1 MNLKLIYFKMRALAE
16 APRILFNY
24 TGIEFEDL
32 MSWEYYGED
41 WSIIKPKVSFKQL
54 PVLIIEDKHE
64 VAQSIAILKYIE
76 KIAGIDIKD
85 QIQSA
90 KADAI
95 LQSAQE
101 LFAPLNP
108 TVNFATGENFIEKKN
123 MMKPMLMSR
132 FDDFD
137 RALNSSGKKFF
148 IDDKPHACDF
158 AVFHHLDLSKKLDE
172 TLIANFP
179 RLEKFIYDISEID
192 SVANYLNNRPK
203 LIDVSIEPKLIIN
216 GTPHPTGVKQT

>member
-1 MNLKLIYFKMRALAE
+1 MNLKLVYFKMRALAE
-16 APRILFNY
+16 APRILFHY
-24 TGIEFEDL
+24 TGIKFEDL

-54 PVLIIEDKHE
+54 PVLIIDDKHE
-64 VAQSIAILKYIE
+64 IPQSIAILNYIE
-76 KIAGIDIKD
+76 KIAGIEIKD

-108 TVNFATGENFIEKKN
+108 TVNFATGENFIEKRD

-137 RALNSSGKKFF
+137 RALNSGGKKFF

-179 RLEKFIYDISEID
+179 RLEKFLYDISEID
-192 SVANYLNNRPK
+192 PVANYLNNRPE

>member
-1 MNLKLIYFKMRALAE
+1 MRALAE

-32 MSWEYYGED
+32 MSWEYYGDE
-41 WSIIKPKVSFKQL
+41 WSIVKPKVSFKQL
-54 PVLIIEDKHE
+54 PVLIIDDKHE
-64 VAQSIAILKYIE
+64 VAQSIAILNYIE
-76 KIAGIDIKD
+76 KIAEIDIKD

-108 TVNFATGENFIEKKN
+108 TVNFATGESFIEKRD
-123 MMKPMLMSR
+123 MMKPLLLSR

-137 RALNSSGKKFF
+137 RALKSSGKKYF
-148 IDDKPHACDF
+148 IDDDPHACDF

-172 TLIANFP
+172 KLIINFP
-179 RLEKFIYDISEID
+179 RLEKFIHDISSID
-192 SVANYLNNRPK
+192 SVAHYLNNRPE

-216 GTPHPTGVKQT
+216 GKAHPTGVNQT

>member
-1 MNLKLIYFKMRALAE
+1 M
-16 APRILFNY
+16 
-24 TGIEFEDL
+24 
-32 MSWEYYGED
+32 
-41 WSIIKPKVSFKQL
+41 
-54 PVLIIEDKHE
+54 LIIDDKHE
-64 VAQSIAILKYIE
+64 VAQSIAILNYIE

-108 TVNFATGENFIEKKN
+108 TVNFATGESFIEKRD

-132 FDDFD
+132 FDDLD
-137 RALNSSGKKFF
+137 RALNLSGKKFF

-179 RLEKFIYDISEID
+179 RLEKFIFNISSID
-192 SVANYLNNRPK
+192 SVSNYLKNRPE

-216 GTPHPTGVKQT
+216 EKPHPTGVNQT

>member
-16 APRILFNY
+16 APRMLFHY

-32 MSWEYYGED
+32 MSWEHYGED
-41 WSIIKPKVSFKQL
+41 WSITKTRVSFKQL
-54 PVLIIEDKHE
+54 PILIIDDKHE
-64 VAQSIAILKYIE
+64 VAQSIAILNYIE
-76 KIAGIDIKD
+76 KIAEIDIKD

-108 TVNFATGENFIEKKN
+108 TVNFAIGENFIEKRD
-123 MMKPMLMSR
+123 MMKPILMSR
-132 FDDFD
+132 FDDFE

-179 RLEKFIYDISEID
+179 RLEKFLYDISEID
-192 SVANYLNNRPK
+192 PVANYLNNRPE

-216 GTPHPTGVKQT
+216 GTPHPTGVKET

>member
-16 APRILFNY
+16 APRMLFHY

-32 MSWEYYGED
+32 MSWEHYGED
-41 WSIIKPKVSFKQL
+41 WSITKPKVSFKQL
-54 PVLIIEDKHE
+54 PVLIIDNKHE
-64 VAQSIAILKYIE
+64 VSQSIAILNYIE
-76 KIAGIDIKD
+76 KIAVIEIKD

-95 LQSAQE
+95 MQSAQE

-108 TVNFATGENFIEKKN
+108 TVNFATGESFIEKRD

-132 FDDFD
+132 FDDFE
-137 RALNSSGKKFF
+137 RFLNFSGKKFF

-179 RLEKFIYDISEID
+179 RLEKFLYDISEID
-192 SVANYLNNRPK
+192 PVANYLNNRPE

>member
-1 MNLKLIYFKMRALAE
+1 MRALAE

-32 MSWEYYGED
+32 MSWEYYGDE
-41 WSIIKPKVSFKQL
+41 WSIVKPKVSFKQL
-54 PVLIIEDKHE
+54 PVLIIDDKHE
-64 VAQSIAILKYIE
+64 VAQSIAILNYIE

-108 TVNFATGENFIEKKN
+108 TVNFATGESFIEKRD
-123 MMKPMLMSR
+123 MMKPLLLSR

-137 RALNSSGKKFF
+137 RALKSSGKKYF
-148 IDDKPHACDF
+148 IDDDPHACDF

-172 TLIANFP
+172 KLIVNFP
-179 RLEKFIYDISEID
+179 RLEKFIYDISSID
-192 SVANYLNNRPK
+192 SVAHYLNNRPE

-216 GTPHPTGVKQT
+216 GKAHPTGVNQT

>member
-16 APRILFNY
+16 APRILFHY
-24 TGIEFEDL
+24 AGIKFEDL

-41 WSIIKPKVSFKQL
+41 WSITKPKVSFKQL
-54 PVLIIEDKHE
+54 PVLIIDDKHE
-64 VAQSIAILKYIE
+64 IAQSIAILNYIE
-76 KIAGIDIKD
+76 KIAGIEIKD

-108 TVNFATGENFIEKKN
+108 TVNFATGENFIEKRD

-137 RALNSSGKKFF
+137 RALNSGGKKFF

-172 TLIANFP
+172 TLIVNFP

-216 GTPHPTGVKQT
+216 GKPHPTGVKQT

>member
-1 MNLKLIYFKMRALAE
+1 MRALAE
-16 APRILFNY
+16 APRILFHY

-32 MSWEYYGED
+32 MSWEYYGDE
-41 WSIIKPKVSFKQL
+41 WSIVKPKVSFKQL
-54 PVLIIEDKHE
+54 PVLIIDDKHE
-64 VAQSIAILKYIE
+64 VAQSIAILNYIE

-108 TVNFATGENFIEKKN
+108 TVNFATGESFIEKRD
-123 MMKPMLMSR
+123 MMKPLLLSR

-137 RALNSSGKKFF
+137 RALKSSGKKYF
-148 IDDKPHACDF
+148 IDDDPHACDF

-172 TLIANFP
+172 KLIVNFP
-179 RLEKFIYDISEID
+179 RLEKFIYDISSID
-192 SVANYLNNRPK
+192 SVAHYLNNRPE

-216 GTPHPTGVKQT
+216 GKAHPTGVNQT

>member
-1 MNLKLIYFKMRALAE
+1 MRALAE
-16 APRILFNY
+16 APRILFHY

-32 MSWEYYGED
+32 MSWEYYGDE
-41 WSIIKPKVSFKQL
+41 WSIVKSKVSFKQL
-54 PVLIIEDKHE
+54 PVLIIDDKHE
-64 VAQSIAILKYIE
+64 VAQSIAILNYIE

-108 TVNFATGENFIEKKN
+108 TVNFATGESFIEKRD
-123 MMKPMLMSR
+123 MMKPLLLSR

-137 RALNSSGKKFF
+137 RALKSSGKKYF
-148 IDDKPHACDF
+148 IDDDPHACDF

-172 TLIANFP
+172 KLIVNFP
-179 RLEKFIYDISEID
+179 RLEKFIYDISSID
-192 SVANYLNNRPK
+192 SVAHYLNNRPE

-216 GTPHPTGVKQT
+216 GKAHPTGVNQT

>member
-16 APRILFNY
+16 APRMLFHY

-32 MSWEYYGED
+32 MSWEHYGED
-41 WSIIKPKVSFKQL
+41 WSITKPKVSFKQL
-54 PVLIIEDKHE
+54 PVLIIDDKHE
-64 VAQSIAILKYIE
+64 VAQSIAILNYIE
-76 KIAGIDIKD
+76 KIAGIEIKD

-95 LQSAQE
+95 MQSAQE

-108 TVNFATGENFIEKKN
+108 TVNFATGESFIEKRD

-137 RALNSSGKKFF
+137 RFLNFSGKKFF

-172 TLIANFP
+172 TLIANLP
-179 RLEKFIYDISEID
+179 RLEKFLYDSSEID
-192 SVANYLNNRPK
+192 PVANYLNNRPE

>member
-16 APRILFNY
+16 APRILFHY

-41 WSIIKPKVSFKQL
+41 WSITKPKVSFKQL
-54 PVLIIEDKHE
+54 PVLIIDDKHE
-64 VAQSIAILKYIE
+64 VAQSIAILNYIE
-76 KIAGIDIKD
+76 KIAGLDIKD

-108 TVNFATGENFIEKKN
+108 TVNFATGENFIEKGDT
-123 MMKPMLMSR
+123 MKPILMSR

-137 RALNSSGKKFF
+137 RILTSSGKKYF
-148 IDDKPHACDF
+148 IDEKPHACDF
-158 AVFHHLDLSKKLDE
+158 AVFHHLDLSKKLDP
-172 TLIANFP
+172 TLIENFP
-179 RLEKFIYDISEID
+179 RLEKFIYDISSID
-192 SVANYLNNRPK
+192 SVANYLNNRPE
-203 LIDVSIEPKLIIN
+203 LIDVSIEPKLLIN
-216 GTPHPTGVKQT
+216 GIPHPTGVKQT

>member
-16 APRILFNY
+16 APRILFHY
-24 TGIEFEDL
+24 TGIKFEDL
-32 MSWEYYGED
+32 MSWEYYEED
-41 WSIIKPKVSFKQL
+41 WSITKPKVSFKQL
-54 PVLIIEDKHE
+54 PVLIIDDKHE
-64 VAQSIAILKYIE
+64 IAQSIAILNYIE
-76 KIAGIDIKD
+76 KIAGIEIKD

-101 LFAPLNP
+101 LFRPLNP
-108 TVNFATGENFIEKKN
+108 TVNFATGEDFIEKRD
-123 MMKPMLMSR
+123 MMKPVLMSR

-148 IDDKPHACDF
+148 IDDKPQACDF

-172 TLIANFP
+172 TLIVNFP

-216 GTPHPTGVKQT
+216 GKPHPTGVKQT